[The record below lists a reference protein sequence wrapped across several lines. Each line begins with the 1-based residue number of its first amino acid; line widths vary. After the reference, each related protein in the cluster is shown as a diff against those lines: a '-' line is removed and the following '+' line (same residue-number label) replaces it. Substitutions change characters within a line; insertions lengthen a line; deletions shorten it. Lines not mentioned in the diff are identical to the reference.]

1 MPSISEQKAT
11 QRSTKVI
18 LLGLTALCLAGV
30 ITWAGYVQFF
40 TDDLE
45 NLPTKICDG
54 SVDRDLATKVLP
66 PARSADEGFKR
77 QNSGDD
83 LTFYCHVDTSND
95 SSLWSEAKVQ
105 PLSKADW
112 LESLQGSSGRDRI
125 IRTSVDGIEAVAKL
139 DTEHA
144 AVYVSCSPP
153 GVPSYNTPED
163 YAVTTRVEANGDL
176 NMTGTALRQTLTD
189 FAYQVTKHTYE
200 LADCKGSRDFPKEL
214 PRYEAE

>member
-1 MPSISEQKAT
+1 MPNIREQIVT
-11 QRSTKVI
+11 QRSTKGI
-18 LLGLTALCLAGV
+18 LLSLTALCLAGV
-30 ITWAGYVQFF
+30 AIWVGYVQFF
-40 TDDLE
+40 TNGLE
-45 NLPTKICDG
+45 SLPTKICDG
-54 SVDRDLATKVLP
+54 SVDRGLATQVLP
-66 PARSADEGFKR
+66 PARSAEEGVKR

-112 LESLQGSSGRDRI
+112 LESYGVGGGNNRI
-125 IRTSVDGIEAVAKL
+125 IHTSVDGIEAVAKL

-153 GVPSYNTPED
+153 GVPSYNASED

-176 NMTGTALRQTLTD
+176 NVTGTALRQVLTD

-200 LADCKGSRDFPKEL
+200 LAECKEPRDFPDQL
-214 PRYEAE
+214 PRY